1 MYEENILFNNNVDD
15 EGLATDTDASSVD
28 YEILGDTIYVNTYNA
43 LSDYYSEH
51 PELLYSN
58 DLTRAVT
65 SGDNNSSVVEFSSD
79 TDATLYTVKTVDS
92 PTSVAEQEVAI
103 LLDCRNILLI
113 FLFVYFIVTMY
124 GKLKST
130 LINYY
135 ERD

>member
-1 MYEENILFNNNVDD
+1 MYEENILFD
-15 EGLATDTDASSVD
+15 EYSDVEGTATDTDASSVD

-43 LSDYYSEH
+43 MSDYYSEH
-51 PELLYSN
+51 PELLRSSGLLSTSSN
-58 DLTRAVT
+58 VDT
-65 SGDNNSSVVEFSSD
+65 SSVVEFSSD
-79 TDATLYTVKTVDS
+79 TDATLYTVETVEQPS
-92 PTSVAEQEVAI
+92 SVAEQETAI
-103 LLDCRNILLI
+103 LLECRNILLI

>member
-1 MYEENILFNNNVDD
+1 MYEENILFDYNSDD
-15 EGLATDTDASSVD
+15 EGFATDTDASSVD

-43 LSDYYSEH
+43 MSDYYSEH
-51 PELLYSN
+51 PELLRSSG
-58 DLTRAVT
+58 LLST
-65 SGDNNSSVVEFSSD
+65 SASADTSSVVEFSSD
-79 TDATLYTVKTVDS
+79 TDATLYTVETVGS

>member
-1 MYEENILFNNNVDD
+1 MYEENILFD
-15 EGLATDTDASSVD
+15 EYPDVEGVATDTDASSVD

-43 LSDYYSEH
+43 MSDYYSEH
-51 PELLYSN
+51 PELLLSSG
-58 DLTRAVT
+58 LLST
-65 SGDNNSSVVEFSSD
+65 SSDDVASSVVEFSSD
-79 TDATLYTVKTVDS
+79 TDATLYTVETVGS

-113 FLFVYFIVTMY
+113 FLFVYFIVSMY

-130 LINYY
+130 LMNYY